1 MSRRVEEDVEVRAG
15 RAPGAS
21 GDGDEGGEP
30 GQFLWRGRLYRVT
43 QVVDHW
49 QERRA
54 WWRTDDP
61 AVPGSDGAPLTQRE
75 VWRVEAR
82 AGRAGAHGIYDLVAD
97 GPAWRLLRTQ
107 D

>member
-1 MSRRVEEDVEVRAG
+1 MSRRVEEDVEVRAAG
-15 RAPGAS
+15 SGAV
-21 GDGDEGGEP
+21 GVGADDEGGGP

-43 QVVDHW
+43 EVVDHW

-54 WWRTDDP
+54 WWRGPQEDLATERLS
-61 AVPGSDGAPLTQRE
+61 AGRE

-82 AGRAGAHGIYDLVAD
+82 AGRSGEPGVYDLAAD